1 MDTEDKIK
9 LDRALELSEENNAI
23 LKKMH
28 RAMRWGR
35 LVRIVYW
42 TILIGVSVG
51 AFYFIQP
58 YIDQLVNIYGGV
70 VDTAG
75 NINSLFAPGN

>member
-35 LVRIVYW
+35 LARIVYW
-42 TILIGVSVG
+42 TILIGISVG
-51 AFYFIQP
+51 AFYYVQP
-58 YIDQLVNIYGGV
+58 YVDQILNIYGGV

-75 NINSLFAPGN
+75 NINSMFSPGN